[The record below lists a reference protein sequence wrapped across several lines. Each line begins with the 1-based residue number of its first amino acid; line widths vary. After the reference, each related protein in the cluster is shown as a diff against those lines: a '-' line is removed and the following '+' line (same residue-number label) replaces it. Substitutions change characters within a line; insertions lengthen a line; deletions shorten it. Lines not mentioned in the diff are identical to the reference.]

1 MISPVNSQSSV
12 HLSGATPPKHKP
24 PPPAQQKTNPPQDT
38 VKLSPE
44 ARAASGDVDDDG
56 DSH

>member
-12 HLSGATPPKHKP
+12 QVSGEHKP

-44 ARAASGDVDDDG
+44 ARAASGDVDHDG

>member
-1 MISPVNSQSSV
+1 MISPVNSLSSV
-12 HLSGATPPKHKP
+12 NLSGSTPSTHNA
-24 PPPAQQKTNPPQDT
+24 PPAQQKTNPPQDT

-44 ARAASGDVDDDG
+44 ARAASGDVDHDG

>member
-12 HLSGATPPKHKP
+12 QVSGATPPKHN

-44 ARAASGDVDDDG
+44 ARAASGDVDHDG